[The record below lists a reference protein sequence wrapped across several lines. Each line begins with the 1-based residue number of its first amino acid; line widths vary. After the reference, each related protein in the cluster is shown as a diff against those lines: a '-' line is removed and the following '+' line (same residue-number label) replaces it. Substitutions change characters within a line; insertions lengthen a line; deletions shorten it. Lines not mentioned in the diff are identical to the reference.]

1 MKQILIVGA
10 GNIAFWYLDAIK
22 NLKIKSRVFIYDNK
36 KKQIIKFKKR
46 LNKKNKNIKF
56 LNSLTDISKEID
68 LCIIC
73 TLSKKRFQ
81 TTNYVYT
88 KLKIKKF
95 IIEKII
101 EQNVNNLDNF
111 LKLSKK
117 INIFVSYP
125 FRCSKFYNY
134 LKLKKIKNFKL
145 IAISKVL
152 DFASNGIHFLD
163 LSSWLISKKIKKID
177 TKKIL
182 SWSSTKRKG
191 FKEFN
196 GELKIYFEKGG
207 TLSLINDNSK
217 EGKFEIYINKD
228 IYSVK
233 MYSERIEINN
243 KKIYK
248 SNSVSISKIMK
259 FEIDKILQNKK
270 TKLPL
275 YKDIHE
281 NHYLYIKY
289 LLMNYNKTNKTNLK
303 SLPIT

>member
-22 NLKIKSRVFIYDNK
+22 NSKIKTKVFIYENK
-36 KKQIIKFKKR
+36 KEQIVKFKKR
-46 LNKKNKNIKF
+46 LNKRNKNIKF
-56 LNSLTDISKEID
+56 FNSLSGISQEID

-73 TLSKKRFQ
+73 TLSKNRFQ
-81 TTNYVYT
+81 ITNKVY
-88 KLKIKKF
+88 KKFKIKNF

-101 EQNVNNLDNF
+101 EQSTNNLNNF

-134 LKLKKIKNFKL
+134 LKLKRIKKFKL
-145 IAISKVL
+145 IAVSKVL

-163 LSSWLISKKIKKID
+163 LSSWINSKKIKKID

-196 GELKIYFEKGG
+196 GELKIYFKKGG
-207 TLSLINDNSK
+207 QLSLINDNSK
-217 EGKFEIYINKD
+217 EGKFEIYINKN

-233 MYSERIEINN
+233 MYSERIEINK

-259 FEIDKILQNKK
+259 YEIDKILQNKK

-289 LLMNYNKTNKTNLK
+289 LLINYNKINKTNLK